1 MQNKRQEEIVRYLSE
16 VKFSKIEQL
25 AEVFQVSIETI
36 RRDLLE
42 LEKDSSIKR
51 IRGGAVYNNLRAQ
64 EMEFERKMEST
75 RWKNRP

>member
-1 MQNKRQEEIVRYLSE
+1 MQNKRQGEIVRYLSE

-51 IRGGAVYNNLRAQ
+51 IREALSITICGHRRWNLNGNWKR
-64 EMEFERKMEST
+64 T
-75 RWKNRP
+75 RWKSRP